1 MNDVP
6 IATIHSRHQVLKDFF
21 RGRNLA
27 KNAQRPR
34 CCWNFWKPMQTWMRD
49 PLIPSGLRCYFEG
62 CNMAKGC
69 KRTKSLTVVVW
80 CCLFMISLD
89 CPDAWYNRILGSWT
103 TGALGT
109 AFVATGPGIAGNGY
123 GNDYPK
129 RFNCWPHTV
138 RIWMLLLKST
148 KARLRKEVGGQFSSA
163 NQRSC
168 CSYSLN
174 WEFVTKSI
182 CLWNDVTWLHHESGT
197 LCQAARLC
205 AQVWGIRWRE
215 DFLQRQRRIV
225 EQIIE
230 ETPLSFMAIRRD
242 ERWIDPSN
250 EIQLI
255 RSNW

>member
-1 MNDVP
+1 
-6 IATIHSRHQVLKDFF
+6 
-21 RGRNLA
+21 
-27 KNAQRPR
+27 
-34 CCWNFWKPMQTWMRD
+34 MQMWMRD

-182 CLWNDVTWLHHESGT
+182 CLWNDVTWLHHKLAPWFRWHYAKLLAFVHRYGGFAGARTFYNGSDGLWSKSSKRRLWVSWQSG
-197 LCQAARLC
+197 
-205 AQVWGIRWRE
+205 G
-215 DFLQRQRRIV
+215 
-225 EQIIE
+225 
-230 ETPLSFMAIRRD
+230 MND
-242 ERWIDPSN
+242 E
-250 EIQLI
+250 
-255 RSNW
+255 